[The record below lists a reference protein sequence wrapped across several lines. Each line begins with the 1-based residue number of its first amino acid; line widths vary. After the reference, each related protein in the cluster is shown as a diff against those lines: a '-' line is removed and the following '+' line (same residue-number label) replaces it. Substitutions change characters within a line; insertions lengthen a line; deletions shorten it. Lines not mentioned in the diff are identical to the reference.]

1 MEKTRTITIGNGI
14 TLTGGKAVEK
24 YEAEIRKFAE
34 ANREYRK
41 TVEDARAEVKAARSN
56 A

>member
-14 TLTGGKAVEK
+14 TLSGSKAVEK
-24 YEAEIRKFAE
+24 YEAEIRKLAE
-34 ANREYRK
+34 ANHK

>member
-14 TLTGGKAVEK
+14 TLTGGKSVEA

-41 TVEDARAEVKAARSN
+41 AVKDARAEVKAARPDV
-56 A
+56 